1 MPHITIKTLP
11 GKTPEMKQRLVKELE
26 TIVSKTFEVPVGN
39 ISISIQE
46 VENDCWDQAVV
57 EPYLK
62 KHKDTVVKFPD
73 YPY

>member
-26 TIVSKTFEVPVGN
+26 SVVSQTFQVPAGN

-46 VENDCWDQAVV
+46 IENDCWDQAVIQ
-57 EPYLK
+57 PDLRRN
-62 KHKDTVVKFPD
+62 KDTVVKFPD
-73 YPY
+73 YHY